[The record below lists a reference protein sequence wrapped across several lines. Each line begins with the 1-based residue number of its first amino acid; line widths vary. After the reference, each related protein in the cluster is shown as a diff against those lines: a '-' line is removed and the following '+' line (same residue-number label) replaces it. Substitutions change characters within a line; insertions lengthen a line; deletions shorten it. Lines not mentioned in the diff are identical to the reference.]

1 MRVPVSLRPSVRP
14 FPSVLRPPRF
24 PVPPSLRPWVGCPRS
39 NSRNASRCGLV
50 FVPIRADPFPIIGP
64 PGIQAT
70 GATEQRVQRHNAN
83 RGATELRI
91 LRHSS
96 AWISPNRPTWMPIH
110 PLVFARYRRDIG
122 PQRVALIAAKRIYRT
137 TAQRGNGETEETGNG
152 KKRLF

>member
-24 PVPPSLRPWVGCPRS
+24 PVPPSLRPPSVG
-39 NSRNASRCGLV
+39 GLSPLE
-50 FVPIRADPFPIIGP
+50 FPQRVPLRTCFRADPFPIIGP
-64 PGIQAT
+64 PGNQAT

-110 PLVFARYRRDIG
+110 PLRCARYRRDIG